1 MGISMTYIPLPQDE
15 EGNQKKVLV
24 SDHTI
29 KQLLISIDTT
39 LKKIECHLS
48 LATDTTLNDQDV

>member
-1 MGISMTYIPLPQDE
+1 MTYIPLPQDE